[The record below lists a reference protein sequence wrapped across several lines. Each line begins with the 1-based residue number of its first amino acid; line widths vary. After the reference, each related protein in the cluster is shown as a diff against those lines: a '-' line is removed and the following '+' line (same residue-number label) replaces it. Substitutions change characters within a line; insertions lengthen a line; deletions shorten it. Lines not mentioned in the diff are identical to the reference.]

1 MSAKA
6 STVYSDRIEYGY
18 WLVFGADGA
27 LRFTRTEPTTSRG
40 ERAMSCVATLPRS
53 LFKTPELRATLT
65 VADTGAPA
73 IEIDVNAAAA
83 ALSQVVGCF
92 VQVEVIDPTAAAYP
106 GPPPP
111 PPPPP
116 SRA

>member
-1 MSAKA
+1 MTAKA

-18 WLVFGADGA
+18 WLVFGADGS
-27 LRFTRTEPTTSRG
+27 LRFTRTEPQASRG

-53 LFKTPELRATLT
+53 LFRTPELRATLT

-73 IEIDVNAAAA
+73 IEIDVNAAAS

-92 VQVEVIDPTAAAYP
+92 VQIDVVDPARDA
-106 GPPPP
+106 
-111 PPPPP
+111 
-116 SRA
+116 